1 MEIAEKDLNLMS
13 KIVHNKYSHLQAQGK
28 KHDPVD
34 AALLGAAL
42 VGIKQV
48 LKHGEYQRF
57 VEERC
62 PFDVRTARRFKE
74 KLWSYLV
81 QKHRD
86 DDVEAEVDERMKALL
101 FPPEALKKE
110 RKRKTALRN
119 EADRH

>member
-1 MEIAEKDLNLMS
+1 MEISGKDLTLMAH
-13 KIVHNKYSHLQAQGK
+13 IVHNKYAQLQAQGK

-57 VEERC
+57 VKERC
-62 PFDVRTARRFKE
+62 PFDVRTAHRFKE

-86 DDVEAEVDERMKALL
+86 EQAEAEVDERMRGLL
-101 FPPEALKKE
+101 WPKPLKW
-110 RKRKTALRN
+110 
-119 EADRH
+119 

>member
-1 MEIAEKDLNLMS
+1 MEITEKDLNLMAQ
-13 KIVHNKYSHLQAQGK
+13 IVNNKYAQLQAQGK

-42 VGIKQV
+42 VGIKQS
-48 LKHGEYQRF
+48 LPHGDFQRF

-86 DDVEAEVDERMKALL
+86 EEAEAEVEERMRELL
-101 FPPEALKKE
+101 WPKPLKW
-110 RKRKTALRN
+110 
-119 EADRH
+119 